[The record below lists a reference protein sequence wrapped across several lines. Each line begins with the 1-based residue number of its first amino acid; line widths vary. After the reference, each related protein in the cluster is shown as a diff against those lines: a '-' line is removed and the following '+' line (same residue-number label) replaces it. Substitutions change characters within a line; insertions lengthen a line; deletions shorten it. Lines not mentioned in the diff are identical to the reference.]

1 MKKDVRS
8 IINILDLSK
17 EEIELLM
24 DTADE
29 IEKDPESM
37 NEKELMA
44 LEKELNKRMRVCAA
58 ELNFEEAA
66 VIRDRLIEVRKL
78 IYDTK

>member
-1 MKKDVRS
+1 M
-8 IINILDLSK
+8 ISK
-17 EEIELLM
+17 SAE
-24 DTADE
+24 DDSGRHS
-29 IEKDPESM
+29 KDPESM